1 MDPSE
6 ACHAITQAPTVG
18 ASRSREETGAP
29 AVGASRSSEVPGT
42 QTPVSVEARPRTTIV
57 LVGDSVMRHLLNGLQ
72 LLLSGNLLLGAMRE
86 GAPPDVAKNCT
97 CERDEG

>member
-1 MDPSE
+1 M
-6 ACHAITQAPTVG
+6 TQAPTVG
-18 ASRSREETGAP
+18 ASRSREET
-29 AVGASRSSEVPGT
+29 ET
-42 QTPVSVEARPRTTIV
+42 QTPVSVETRPRTTIV

-86 GAPPDVAKNCT
+86 GAPPEVAKNCT